1 MNHTEFSAYT
11 PGILSVIRG
20 VNTLFRKRP
29 ANLVHD
35 WNTNWYSTTNE
46 SSDYTT
52 QYSKYLV
59 VE

>member
-1 MNHTEFSAYT
+1 MTHSTCLGTVFEKDSMNHTEFSAYT

-35 WNTNWYSTTNE
+35 
-46 SSDYTT
+46 
-52 QYSKYLV
+52 
-59 VE
+59 